1 MASTNRWLLQ
11 SVFEKSVILKE
22 IAIYYRV
29 RSVFLKNARRMHLF
43 EPAMKRDRYPY
54 LFIGEKFVLDSIFLS
69 FSWSLNTRQNEKD
82 LFTLFY

>member
-54 LFIGEKFVLDSIFLS
+54 LFIGREICVRLYFSFISVKF
-69 FSWSLNTRQNEKD
+69 K
-82 LFTLFY
+82 